1 MATILKTVQK
11 SLRKIFCAIDLLTRS
26 PITTEYKAWRN
37 HFLWQRLHLGL
48 WIAIILVLSF
58 ICLNIYD
65 VLFSLK
71 DLTKVPKQIKPLLFA
86 LQGAMM
92 VGLLTCLTVH
102 RTQFGRRYPEVV
114 FLGLSW
120 SITLVEQIWATFNGF
135 AIPDLI
141 TWFLMFLSQAI
152 LIPVRWILHLVA
164 QLGVVI
170 YFFGVNTTLGL
181 KLPPP
186 KSQESIY
193 DVAMILA
200 LFWFCFI
207 CDIGV
212 YLYDRL
218 QRSEFSARRALE
230 EAYQKLRTTEAKYRS
245 IFENAVE
252 GIFQSTPDG
261 RYITA
266 NPALAKIYGYLL
278 PEEVTENFTDIEHQL
293 YVDPNRRAEFMRQ
306 VEENGNI
313 SEFESQIYRSD
324 GSIVWISEKAYAVR
338 DESGNILYYEG
349 LIEDITKRKQAEEA
363 LQEQLDFLQVLMNTI
378 PTPVYYKNLQG
389 IYMGCNKAFEEALG
403 FSKEQIL
410 GKTVYDFTSKDIA
423 DKYHQADMVL
433 LEQQGVQTYESNLVY
448 KDGVQH
454 DVIFYKA
461 TFSKADGTLGGL
473 VGVIL
478 DISQRKRTEEALR
491 VFFHAVSH
499 DLRNPVLGTL
509 MVLRN
514 LLKTGEI
521 GHRASGIENKTD
533 APFPMPNSQ
542 IPVPRSILE
551 RMVQSSDRQLSL
563 INSLMEAHAS
573 EVQGILLQRQ
583 SVQLSAVVEAAIA
596 DLEAILQENQ
606 DTVTNLVT
614 ADLPL
619 INGDPTQLWRVY
631 TNLIVNAIKH
641 NPPGLDITLSAT
653 HEGDLIYCTVSDNGV
668 GMTKQQCERLFELYF
683 RGESARNSLS
693 LGLGLYMC
701 RQIITSHGGEIGVK
715 SIQGAGTSFWFTL
728 PLFEHPNITPAQ
740 L

>member
-11 SLRKIFCAIDLLTRS
+11 SLRKVFLATDLLIGS
-26 PITTEYKAWRN
+26 PLSAEYKAWRN

-58 ICLNIYD
+58 ACLNIYD
-65 VLFSLK
+65 FLFPIKELTKIPKELQPLVFVLF
-71 DLTKVPKQIKPLLFA
+71 
-86 LQGAMM
+86 GAMLA
-92 VGLLTCLTVH
+92 GLLTCLTIH
-102 RTQFGRRYPEVV
+102 RTRFGRHYPEVV

-120 SITLVEQIWATFNGF
+120 SITLVEQIWATWNGF
-135 AIPDLI
+135 AIPDFVA
-141 TWFLMFLSQAI
+141 WFLMFLSQAI
-152 LIPVRWILHLVA
+152 LIPVRWTLHLVA
-164 QLGVVI
+164 QLGVLI
-170 YFFGVNTTLGL
+170 YYFGLNTALGL
-181 KLPPP
+181 QLPPP
-186 KSQESIY
+186 KNQQPIY
-193 DVAMILA
+193 DVTMILA

-207 CDIGV
+207 CDLGV

-218 QRSEFSARRALE
+218 QRSEFSAKRALE

-266 NPALAKIYGYLL
+266 NPALAKIYGYSL

-293 YVDPNRRAEFMRQ
+293 YVDPNRRSEFMRQ
-306 VEENGNI
+306 IEEKGNI
-313 SEFESQIYRSD
+313 SEFESQIYRRD
-324 GSIVWISEKAYAVR
+324 GSILWISEKAYAVR
-338 DESGNILYYEG
+338 DEAGNILYYEG
-349 LIEDITKRKQAEEA
+349 LIEDITKRKKAEEA
-363 LQEQLDFLQVLMNTI
+363 LQEQIDFLQVLMNTI
-378 PTPVYYKNLQG
+378 PTPVYYKNNQG
-389 IYMGCNKAFEEALG
+389 IYGGCNKAFEEALG

-410 GKTVYDFTSKDIA
+410 GKTVYDFASKEIA
-423 DKYHQADMVL
+423 DKYHQADL
-433 LEQQGVQTYESNLVY
+433 ALFEQQGIQTYESHILY

-454 DVIFYKA
+454 DVIFYNA

-491 VFFHAVSH
+491 VFLHAVSH

-514 LLKTGEI
+514 LLNRGLGTRDKGLGED
-521 GHRASGIENKTD
+521 ASQSPSGYVQGTRFAN
-533 APFPMPNSQ
+533 AV
-542 IPVPRSILE
+542 PVPRSILE

-573 EVQGILLQRQ
+573 EVQGILLQLQ
-583 SVQLSAVVEAAIA
+583 PVQLSGVVDAAIA

-606 DTVTNLVT
+606 DTIINQIAT
-614 ADLPL
+614 DLPL
-619 INGDPTQLWRVY
+619 IHGDSTQLWRVY

-641 NPPGLDITLSAT
+641 NPPELEITLNAT
-653 HEGDLIYCTVSDNGV
+653 LESDRVYCTVSDNGV
-668 GMTKQQCERLFELYF
+668 GMTQQQCERLFELYF
-683 RGESARNSLS
+683 RGESDRNSLS

-701 RQIITSHGGEIGVK
+701 RQIITAHGGTIGVK
-715 SIQGAGTSFWFTL
+715 STQGVGTTFWFTL
-728 PLFEHPNITPAQ
+728 PLY
-740 L
+740 